1 MKYLNITILFFFFGL
16 LITFIKSKHTINIMI
31 SGGKSQNSFGNINEI
46 IFFTVE
52 LVDNYN
58 PQFLKII
65 TEVKND
71 NINQILSFY
80 QQDSTYTERT
90 QLFQSVKNKTE
101 MWLNN
106 AQIKNKFYFT
116 LECSKFPC
124 DIKFSVLEFDNFEL
138 KIGETYTYFVTEET
152 KEMKFNIIKD
162 SNLNYNF
169 SKIVSIWA
177 KGNKQ
182 ILSELDAKNAT
193 RNSKYN
199 GYLVK
204 IDDDYQDLNYNFTIK
219 GEIGDL
225 INVGALI
232 FDKNGFS
239 STFIEDNML
248 EVSGFLKRGLNRFN
262 CFNLSK
268 ENTFEYDFFSYTQN
282 NNQNYT
288 LGLHSEYKI
297 GCISLERFEEA
308 FYSVKIIKKINENP
322 MNEYQ
327 QHMLGMNYLIFLRE
341 GQTIKS
347 ITMKP
352 EYDYNYLTFN
362 IQKYLGKIIKA
373 SINSCDTYPKCEYNS
388 NIIPKINLTSTSF
401 SFSKNEIDKFS
412 SSSIDKKQ
420 KVLFIK
426 CEKGTKNM
434 ATEYLNSPYCLIE
447 INVHTDKNQIVIFQ
461 SLPTYRY
468 LPKFHEENLLIMNR
482 VDYFNIDIDM
492 FSILNIEIFSGNI
505 SINIIDGNNYLCEK
519 KGNIYFYLV
528 YKDILSLKIK
538 SNNNSYYFI
547 NSYPAIMASNPNNT
561 QNFFLVGGSYLYN
574 LKKQNKELLFVD
586 QISTLDLERK
596 NKNPVFIGINAFC
609 RINITEKQ
617 KQKSLQYFMEFNESY
632 YYQDI
637 EYFDD
642 DHSLITKYY
651 SINITEEK
659 EYCNLLISSLGL
671 DNKIDDNSES
681 LLISTNNSYLFK
693 FSPNYNIM
701 KYSYPHTENYKDI
714 KIEFNLLNKGNYK
727 IYLFFNDI
735 LSKKQYNIS
744 KNESIII
751 KNNNFENGC
760 NREDLVCKIS
770 FNIESLSQIE
780 SILQIK
786 VITYDS
792 DNSGNQKHKNNN
804 QSYIKIGLIILGILV
819 VLIIIIIIIIIIINK
834 NKNKDLAN
842 KVNTISFVEDDN
854 AILNKNSDEKDN
866 DLLY

>member
-152 KEMKFNIIKD
+152 KEMKFKIIKD

-297 GCISLERFEEA
+297 GCI
-308 FYSVKIIKKINENP
+308 KI
-322 MNEYQ
+322 
-327 QHMLGMNYLIFLRE
+327 
-341 GQTIKS
+341 
-347 ITMKP
+347 
-352 EYDYNYLTFN
+352 
-362 IQKYLGKIIKA
+362 
-373 SINSCDTYPKCEYNS
+373 
-388 NIIPKINLTSTSF
+388 
-401 SFSKNEIDKFS
+401 
-412 SSSIDKKQ
+412 
-420 KVLFIK
+420 
-426 CEKGTKNM
+426 
-434 ATEYLNSPYCLIE
+434 
-447 INVHTDKNQIVIFQ
+447 
-461 SLPTYRY
+461 
-468 LPKFHEENLLIMNR
+468 
-482 VDYFNIDIDM
+482 
-492 FSILNIEIFSGNI
+492 
-505 SINIIDGNNYLCEK
+505 
-519 KGNIYFYLV
+519 
-528 YKDILSLKIK
+528 
-538 SNNNSYYFI
+538 
-547 NSYPAIMASNPNNT
+547 
-561 QNFFLVGGSYLYN
+561 
-574 LKKQNKELLFVD
+574 
-586 QISTLDLERK
+586 
-596 NKNPVFIGINAFC
+596 
-609 RINITEKQ
+609 
-617 KQKSLQYFMEFNESY
+617 
-632 YYQDI
+632 
-637 EYFDD
+637 
-642 DHSLITKYY
+642 
-651 SINITEEK
+651 
-659 EYCNLLISSLGL
+659 
-671 DNKIDDNSES
+671 
-681 LLISTNNSYLFK
+681 
-693 FSPNYNIM
+693 
-701 KYSYPHTENYKDI
+701 
-714 KIEFNLLNKGNYK
+714 
-727 IYLFFNDI
+727 
-735 LSKKQYNIS
+735 
-744 KNESIII
+744 
-751 KNNNFENGC
+751 
-760 NREDLVCKIS
+760 
-770 FNIESLSQIE
+770 
-780 SILQIK
+780 
-786 VITYDS
+786 
-792 DNSGNQKHKNNN
+792 
-804 QSYIKIGLIILGILV
+804 
-819 VLIIIIIIIIIIINK
+819 
-834 NKNKDLAN
+834 
-842 KVNTISFVEDDN
+842 
-854 AILNKNSDEKDN
+854 
-866 DLLY
+866 